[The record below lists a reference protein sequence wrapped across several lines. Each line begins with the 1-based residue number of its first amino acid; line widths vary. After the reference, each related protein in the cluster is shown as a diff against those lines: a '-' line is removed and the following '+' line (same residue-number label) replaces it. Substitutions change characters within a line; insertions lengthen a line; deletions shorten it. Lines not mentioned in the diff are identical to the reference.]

1 MDMVYQIFVPIMPT
15 IPDLPQNT
23 PTPPAPPKTPSNLK
37 GLALMA
43 AGFFLFAAVD
53 TMAKFLTDSF
63 HPVQIVWTRQLGL
76 LFGVVVLLMWRGPV
90 ILRTAKPRLQV
101 VRGAIAVIS
110 ATCFILGVSFVPLA
124 DAVAVTF
131 VAPLIVTVLGA
142 VILRE
147 RVGWHRWGAISI
159 GFIGTLIVIR
169 PGLGIVHP
177 AVLLVLLAAS
187 LFALRQVLSRM
198 IAPYDNTYTTVAYT
212 ALVGSALISLPL
224 PFVWIWPSDPTS
236 IVLMISIAALAGVAE
251 LMVIRALEIAE
262 AVVLAPVHYSMILWS
277 VMYGYL
283 VFAQLPDSWT
293 LAGTAVIVATG
304 LYTMHRERL
313 AARS

>member
-1 MDMVYQIFVPIMPT
+1 MPT
-15 IPDLPQNT
+15 IPDLPHNT
-23 PTPPAPPKTPSNLK
+23 ATPSETPKAPSNLK

-43 AGFFLFAAVD
+43 LGFFLFAAVD
-53 TMAKFLTDSF
+53 TMAKFLTDLF

-76 LFGVVVLLMWRGPV
+76 LFGVLVLLLWRGPV
-90 ILRTAKPRLQV
+90 ILRTARPKLQAL
-101 VRGAIAVIS
+101 RGAIAVIS

-147 RVGWHRWGAISI
+147 TVGWHRWAAISI

-177 AVLLVLLAAS
+177 AVLLVLFAAS

-224 PFVWIWPSDPTS
+224 PFVWIWPSDPVS
-236 IVLMISIAALAGVAE
+236 IVLMIAIAAIAGVAE

-283 VFAQLPDSWT
+283 VFAQLPDGWT
-293 LAGTAVIVATG
+293 LIGTAVIVATG

-313 AARS
+313 AARSRRAAV